1 MYFSL
6 MTNIEFD
13 FTFQHPNKLKYS
25 QGVRQLMLL
34 MIISNSRHVVDDN
47 SNNGD
52 KLNVGISEI
61 MVLSLSRVS
70 YSYDRQYVE
79 K

>member
-1 MYFSL
+1 
-6 MTNIEFD
+6 
-13 FTFQHPNKLKYS
+13 
-25 QGVRQLMLL
+25 

-70 YSYDRQYVE
+70 YSYERQYVE